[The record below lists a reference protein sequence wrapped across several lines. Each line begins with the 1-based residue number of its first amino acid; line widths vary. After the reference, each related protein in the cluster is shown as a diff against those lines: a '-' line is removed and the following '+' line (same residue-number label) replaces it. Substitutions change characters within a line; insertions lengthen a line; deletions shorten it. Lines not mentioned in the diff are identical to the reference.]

1 MLSICFQN
9 NTFHRAD
16 AIVVQHL
23 LQIRHFLIQITGD
36 DNRFSAI
43 FHVGDQLIC
52 FFFAEIILRRKK
64 HDTVCIIRHTL
75 FRKKVQ
81 LFHLNVFFFNGRFH
95 ILCHIAFFM
104 TGNGIHDRQRI
115 RSYIGNRTCYLTLTV
130 KTCGLILIGL
140 IIDGRFKHIGIGN
153 DLVSFLTDNNK
164 RVVFQIVLRI
174 FRNKIRVK
182 HRIHGFH
189 FDVRR
194 KSRIAFQELLDRLI
208 FLSALHDLINGY
220 ILIQSTY

>member
-1 MLSICFQN
+1 
-9 NTFHRAD
+9 
-16 AIVVQHL
+16 
-23 LQIRHFLIQITGD
+23 
-36 DNRFSAI
+36 
-43 FHVGDQLIC
+43 
-52 FFFAEIILRRKK
+52 
-64 HDTVCIIRHTL
+64 
-75 FRKKVQ
+75 
-81 LFHLNVFFFNGRFH
+81 
-95 ILCHIAFFM
+95 M

-115 RSYIGNRTCYLTLTV
+115 RSYIGNRTCHLTLAV

-208 FLSALHDLINGY
+208 FLSAFHDLINGY
-220 ILIQSTY
+220 ILIQSTYQLFCGIADGGKLGLAQIHIPVLSRKFSDNKIKHYRNRQHDHADPQTVGTFADIFAAPFRQDIFYIRLFDTWLFHDLSPPFSSIFSSGWTVR